1 MSQQQHSAST
11 LPIGI
16 PLSLSAGVDLS
27 SSVSS
32 ATSKVKKPTKATP
45 QLTHVQAASYQ
56 ETQARLRDQA
66 RATLQRDR
74 AEIVRDDELNPWKFH
89 EHMKVIAHA
98 PVGCEICD
106 SWLQHFSA
114 DAFTGVPSLPLAE
127 RHRDAAIRGNLQA
140 KNDTLRA
147 NNDALRIEIRA
158 LRDDLER
165 ARTDLGRACDDRD
178 DVEDEVRRLCG
189 VRDDL
194 ERDIDDL
201 RTQLEQDPSPRRRK
215 VPRYGSPSSSSRQ
228 IPARLPSRPASPM
241 VEDPPLNPRSIP
253 ASLPLPVLPVNVA
266 IPSAEASPI
275 IGNSLLHRTSGPADL
290 HNAASMGPG
299 PAPSFASPHTPTPL
313 VEGMGFPSLLPVVH
327 QAEDGQWRVAPGT
340 ARLRADGAVD
350 IESHSHFVLA
360 SRSWDERSCACWTT
374 SLIRRDQLTSDGALK
389 ARRARLPIPLT
400 GIHVGGTDGFLV
412 SHKDPASVEAAEQ
425 LFQASRTD
433 NGAYGR
439 AIGFIGRIRFT
450 PPELRHE
457 FHNRAL
463 HRWREFEAER
473 HSSSRPIG
481 RGRIPEPAPD
491 ADITAWKRWL
501 KDARTQP
508 QSGGRPFSYSGIP
521 LVGQGY
527 PTAYIEGA
535 RALLSLLP
543 LTKKGS
549 IPRGGELRD
558 AFLRS
563 AAALLAVHGRY
574 PLVLAELGERIAP
587 ARSHGRY
594 GEGPFG
600 QAGALGVNQIA
611 RFLASI
617 GVSAIEAES
626 WRPWATAFMEM
637 ELVARPNS
645 NGAAMLR
652 QARDLMRARIDEDPT
667 RALQRI
673 HADAPGNYNPR
684 IEASRAAK
692 VEALRAAQAE
702 AGPSSSVETAPEEEP
717 TLEHVVEE
725 DDRMRPAEHA
735 DYDDL
740 YMGPV

>member
-1 MSQQQHSAST
+1 MSQQHSAGT
-11 LPIGI
+11 LPIEI
-16 PLSLSAGVDLS
+16 ASPLPSAGIKPS
-27 SSVSS
+27 SSFSS
-32 ATSKVKKPTKATP
+32 ATFKVKKSTKPTP
-45 QLTHVQAASYQ
+45 PLTRVQAASYQ

-114 DAFTGVPSLPLAE
+114 DVFTGVPSLPLAE
-127 RHRDAAIRGNLQA
+127 RHRDAAIRCDLQA

-147 NNDALRIEIRA
+147 NNDAMRIEIRA
-158 LRDDLER
+158 LRGNLER
-165 ARTDLGRACDDRD
+165 ARADLGRARDDRD
-178 DVEDEVRRLCG
+178 DVEYELRRLCG

-194 ERDIDDL
+194 KRENDGL
-201 RTQLEQDPSPRRRK
+201 RTQLAQDPSPRRRK
-215 VPRYGSPSSSSRQ
+215 VPRHGSPFSSSRQ
-228 IPARLPSRPASPM
+228 IPARSPSRPASPM
-241 VEDPPLNPRSIP
+241 VEDPPPNPRSIP
-253 ASLPLPVLPVNVA
+253 AALSLPVFPANAA

-275 IGNSLLHRTSGPADL
+275 IRNSLLHRTSDPADL
-290 HNAASMGPG
+290 YNAASLGPG
-299 PAPSFASPHTPTPL
+299 PAPTFAPPHTPTPL

-340 ARLRADGAVD
+340 ASLRPDGVVD
-350 IESHSHFVLA
+350 IESYSHFILA
-360 SRSWDERSCACWTT
+360 SRSLDERSRACWTT
-374 SLIRRDQLTSDGALK
+374 SLIRRDQLTSDAALK
-389 ARRARLPIPLT
+389 ARRARLPLPLT

-473 HSSSRPIG
+473 HSSSRAPGHG
-481 RGRIPEPAPD
+481 RAPEPAPD
-491 ADITAWKRWL
+491 ADITTWKRWL

-508 QSGGRPFSYSGIP
+508 QLGGHPFSYSGIP

-543 LTKKGS
+543 LTKKGT

-563 AAALLAVHGRY
+563 AATLLAVHGRY
-574 PLVLAELGERIAP
+574 QLVLAELGERIAP

-594 GEGPFG
+594 SEGPFG
-600 QAGALGVNQIA
+600 QAGALNVNQLA
-611 RFLASI
+611 QFLASI
-617 GVSAIEAES
+617 GVSANEAET
-626 WRPWATAFMEM
+626 WRPWATAFVEM
-637 ELVARPNS
+637 ELEARPNS

-673 HADAPGNYNPR
+673 HPNAPGNYNPR

-692 VEALRAAQAE
+692 AEALRAAQAE
-702 AGPSSSVETAPEEEP
+702 AGPSSSVGAAPDEKP

-725 DDRMRPAEHA
+725 DDRIRPNERT

-740 YMGPV
+740 YMGPA